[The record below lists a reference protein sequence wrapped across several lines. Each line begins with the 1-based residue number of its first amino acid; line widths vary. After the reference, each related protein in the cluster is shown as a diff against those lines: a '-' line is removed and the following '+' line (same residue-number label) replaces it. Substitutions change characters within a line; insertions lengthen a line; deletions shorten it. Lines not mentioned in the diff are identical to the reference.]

1 MFLKTVKQAK
11 RFFKILIGFTLLL
24 GGVIMV
30 FTPGP
35 GWPTIVAGLAV
46 LAAAEIIWA
55 KRLLDRLK
63 VQGSRILQS
72 VRPTASSKNSS

>member
-1 MFLKTVKQAK
+1 MFLKTVQQTK

-35 GWPTIVAGLAV
+35 GWPAIFAGLAV

-63 VQGSRILQS
+63 AQGSRILAS
-72 VRPTASSKNSS
+72 VRPSASPKNSS